1 MSSSFRNL
9 RQTMEYGAVRGALSL
24 AGKIPIEAAQRIGAG
39 IGRVAFDVARV
50 RRAVSVDNVERALGV
65 PHTQAVKITRAS
77 YENWGRCL
85 MEFSAFAHMTKA
97 ELLSLVT
104 VEGLESFDRVRAE
117 GKGGVLVSGHLGNWE
132 LIPAVLTALDRPVHG
147 LIGRQSNT
155 RVNDVMN
162 DLRRRQNIPLITKE
176 LALKKVLQVLRAG
189 EFVVL
194 LADQNQRKGGVF
206 VDFLGRPAS
215 TVRGPALFAIR
226 SGAPIVPTFVAR
238 EGTRHRLIVEPAIY
252 PMPAGD
258 EEEVVRDLTQ
268 RYTDRLAA
276 HIKARPQEYFWPHRR
291 WKTQPPQPEPSQPV
305 PLVT

>member
-1 MSSSFRNL
+1 MPTRFRTL
-9 RQTMEYGAVRGALSL
+9 RHAMEYGAVRGSLSL

-39 IGRVAFDVARV
+39 IGRVGFDVARV
-50 RRAVSVDNVERALGV
+50 RRSVSIENIEAALGV
-65 PHTQAVKITRAS
+65 TRAEATKIARAS

-97 ELLSLVT
+97 ELLDLVV
-104 VEGLESFDRVRAE
+104 VEGLEHFDRVRAA
-117 GKGGVLVSGHLGNWE
+117 GKGGILVSGHLGNWE
-132 LIPAVLTALDRPVHG
+132 LIAPVVAALDRPIYG
-147 LIGRQSNT
+147 LIGQQSNA

-162 DLRRRQNIPLITKE
+162 DLRRRQNVPLITKE
-176 LALKKVLQVLRAG
+176 LALRKVLQVLKAG

-238 EGTRHRLIVEPAIY
+238 EGTRHRLIIEPALY
-252 PMPAGD
+252 PIPASD
-258 EEEVVRDLTQ
+258 EEDVVRDLTQ

-276 HIKARPQEYFWPHRR
+276 HIRARPQEYFWPHRR
-291 WKTQPPQPEPSQPV
+291 WKTRPTQPEPNQPV
-305 PLVT
+305 PQAT